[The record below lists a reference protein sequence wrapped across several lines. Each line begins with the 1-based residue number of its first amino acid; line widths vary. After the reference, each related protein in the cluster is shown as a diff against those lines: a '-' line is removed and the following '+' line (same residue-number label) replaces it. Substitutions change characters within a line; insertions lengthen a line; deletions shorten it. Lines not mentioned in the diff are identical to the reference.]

1 MKEIDLSEKV
11 ALVTGSRRG
20 IGRAVAMALAGAG
33 ADVLVCDIVLDDGKL
48 DETVEEIKGL
58 GRRSAAIQVDISD
71 RLRLNRWWNMPRA
84 CSRASTFL

>member
-1 MKEIDLSEKV
+1 MKEIDLSKKV

-33 ADVLVCDIVLDDGKL
+33 ADVIVCDIVLDDGKL

-58 GRRSAAIQVDISD
+58 GRRSAAFGGYLGS
-71 RLRLNRWWNMPRA
+71 
-84 CSRASTFL
+84 SSG